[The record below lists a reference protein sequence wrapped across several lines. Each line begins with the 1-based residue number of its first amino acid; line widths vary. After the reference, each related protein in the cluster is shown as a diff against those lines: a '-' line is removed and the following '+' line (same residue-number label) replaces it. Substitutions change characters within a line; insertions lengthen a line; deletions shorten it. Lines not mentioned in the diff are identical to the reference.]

1 MGSNPVARIE
11 ETLCIKGLFSFEAVK
26 NHRIRRA
33 LQGLQEIIWITGD
46 YIDCKA
52 LQEIALREILFCK
65 RFYFDACNLD
75 KSVLE
80 FNSISLL

>member
-11 ETLCIKGLFSFEAVK
+11 ETLYIKGLFSFEAVK
-26 NHRIRRA
+26 NHKIRRA
-33 LQGLQEIIWITGD
+33 LQGLQEN
-46 YIDCKA
+46 
-52 LQEIALREILFCK
+52 CK
-65 RFYFDACNLD
+65 RFYFDTCNLD

>member
-65 RFYFDACNLD
+65 RFYFDTCNLD

-80 FNSISLL
+80 FYSISLL

>member
-1 MGSNPVARIE
+1 M
-11 ETLCIKGLFSFEAVK
+11 
-26 NHRIRRA
+26 RRV

-65 RFYFDACNLD
+65 RFYFDTCNLD